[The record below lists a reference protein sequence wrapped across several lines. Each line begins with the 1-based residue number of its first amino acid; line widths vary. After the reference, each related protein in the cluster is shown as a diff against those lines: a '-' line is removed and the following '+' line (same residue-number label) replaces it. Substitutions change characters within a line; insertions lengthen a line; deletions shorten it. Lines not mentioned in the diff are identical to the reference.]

1 MKKFV
6 SILLAVCIMMGICV
20 TASAAAADTYDL
32 STATKSCVL
41 TISSG
46 RADFTSRF
54 YDSDTSIKSVR
65 IDQTLEKHSFLWFW
79 DSLGKWNL
87 TTYDNTAVCSN
98 AKRGLTS
105 GTYRVK
111 SDFTVTYYNGHKETV
126 TVYSNEKK
134 IA

>member
-32 STATKSCVL
+32 STATKTCIL

-87 TTYDNTAVCSN
+87 TTYDNTAIYSN

-105 GTYRVK
+105 GTYRGK
-111 SDFTVTYYNGHKETV
+111 SDFTVTYNNGHKETV

>member
-1 MKKFV
+1 MKKFISV
-6 SILLAVCIMMGICV
+6 LLVVCIMMGICV
-20 TASAAAADTYDL
+20 TASATDADTYDL

-54 YDSDTSIKSVR
+54 DSPDTSIKSVR
-65 IDQTLEKHSFLWFW
+65 IDQSLEKFSFLWFW

-87 TTYDNTAVCSN
+87 TTYDNSAIYSN

-111 SDFTVTYYNGHKETV
+111 SDFTITYKDGHKETV
-126 TVYSNEKK
+126 TIYSAERK